1 MIIIKVFLSKKCL
14 TRLNWPNRDIHED
27 AVETICSLNAKLA
40 SSITP
45 RSLSAVTGSSS
56 FPKREAKVSYLRS
69 HLSAAKH
76 DKFCFLW
83 VK

>member
-27 AVETICSLNAKLA
+27 AVETICSSN
-40 SSITP
+40 ITP

-56 FPKREAKVSYLRS
+56 FPKRGAKVSYLGL